1 MKQEQE
7 LREQIVEVGLS
18 LYRRGLSP
26 GSSGNISVRMED
38 NWLVTPTNS
47 SLGNLNPG
55 NLSKLDWDGN
65 LLSGEKPSK
74 EAFLHLAMYRK
85 RPQSGAIVHLH
96 STFAAAVSCL
106 NGLDSQSCIPPIT
119 PYFVMRVGKLPL
131 LPYYPPGDKSLA
143 QEIEKYA
150 AKHSSVLLANHG
162 PVVCRDRLEIGDVRS
177 RRTRRNL
184 QAYAVIAW
192 PADPHS
198 RCSPTKATTRDFRS
212 GMGLLKI
219 SETDRLRNIDLEIE
233 PNRPRLVATMSLCL
247 NSKELDSWGLVPW
260 DSAWQHNC

>member
-1 MKQEQE
+1 MKREQE
-7 LREQIVEVGLS
+7 LREQIVEVGLN

-38 NWLVTPTNS
+38 SWLVTPTNS

-55 NLSKLDWDGN
+55 NLSKLDWGGN

-106 NGLDSQSCIPPIT
+106 DGLDSQSCIPPIT

-143 QEIEKYA
+143 HEIEKYA

-162 PVVCRDRLEIGDVRS
+162 PVVAGTDLKSAMYAAEELEETSKLMLLLHGQPI
-177 RRTRRNL
+177 RTL
-184 QAYAVIAW
+184 DAVQ
-192 PADPHS
+192 
-198 RCSPTKATTRDFRS
+198 
-212 GMGLLKI
+212 LKQLR
-219 SETDRLRNIDLEIE
+219 ETFGAE
-233 PNRPRLVATMSLCL
+233 
-247 NSKELDSWGLVPW
+247 W
-260 DSAWQHNC
+260 DS

>member
-7 LREQIVEVGLS
+7 LREQIVEVGLN

-38 NWLVTPTNS
+38 GWLVTPTNS

-143 QEIEKYA
+143 REIERFA

-162 PVVCRDRLEIGDVRS
+162 PVVAGTDLRSAMYAAEELEETSKLMLLLHGQPI
-177 RRTRRNL
+177 RTL
-184 QAYAVIAW
+184 DAAQ
-192 PADPHS
+192 
-198 RCSPTKATTRDFRS
+198 
-212 GMGLLKI
+212 LKQLR
-219 SETDRLRNIDLEIE
+219 ETFGAE
-233 PNRPRLVATMSLCL
+233 
-247 NSKELDSWGLVPW
+247 WG
-260 DSAWQHNC
+260 S

>member
-1 MKQEQE
+1 MKCEQE
-7 LREQIVEVGLS
+7 LREQIVETGLN

-38 NWLVTPTNS
+38 GWLVTPTNS

-106 NGLDSQSCIPPIT
+106 DGLNSESCILPIT

-131 LPYYPPGDKSLA
+131 LPYYRPGDKSLA

-150 AKHSSVLLANHG
+150 TKHSSVLLANHG
-162 PVVCRDRLEIGDVRS
+162 PVVAGTDLKSAMYAAEELEETSKLMLLLRGQPI
-177 RRTRRNL
+177 RTL
-184 QAYAVIAW
+184 DTGQ
-192 PADPHS
+192 
-198 RCSPTKATTRDFRS
+198 
-212 GMGLLKI
+212 LKQLR
-219 SETDRLRNIDLEIE
+219 ETFGAE
-233 PNRPRLVATMSLCL
+233 
-247 NSKELDSWGLVPW
+247 W
-260 DSAWQHNC
+260 DS